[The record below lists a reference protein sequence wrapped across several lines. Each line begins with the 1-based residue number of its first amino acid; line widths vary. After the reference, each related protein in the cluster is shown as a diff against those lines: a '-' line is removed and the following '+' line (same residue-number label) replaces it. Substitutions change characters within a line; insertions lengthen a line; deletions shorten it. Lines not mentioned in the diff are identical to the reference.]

1 MIEASDLAITYSQ
14 GGSSTSALGP
24 VSFSVSAGEF
34 VSFVGP
40 SGCGKTTL
48 ARALAGIVV
57 PTSGE
62 LSVGTSDTPVVST
75 VFQDYG
81 VFPWKTAMQNMEFPL
96 RERGFDAS
104 EAQSIAREWLERLR
118 IGQFETFFPRQLS
131 GGMKQRLA
139 IARALSV
146 KPDLLILDEPF
157 AAIDAQLRETLQD
170 ELLALHQETGMT
182 TVLFTHSFDEAVL
195 LSDRIVVL
203 TPRPATI
210 LDVVP
215 VPFARPRTADVRR
228 EPKFLS
234 TVSTVRSA
242 IKRGAHD

>member
-1 MIEASDLAITYSQ
+1 MIEANNLSVTYSQ
-14 GGSSTSALGP
+14 GDSSTPALGP
-24 VSFSVSAGEF
+24 LSFRVTPGEF

-40 SGCGKTTL
+40 SGSGKTTL
-48 ARALAGIVV
+48 ARALAGILV
-57 PTSGE
+57 PTSGD
-62 LSVGTSDTPVVST
+62 LTVGEGDKPVVST

-96 RERGFDAS
+96 RERGFDKNDAR
-104 EAQSIAREWLERLR
+104 SIAREWLERLR
-118 IGQFETFFPRQLS
+118 IGQFETFYPRQLS

-146 KPDLLILDEPF
+146 SPNLLILDEPF

-210 LDVVP
+210 LDIVT
-215 VPFARPRTADVRR
+215 VPFARPRSADVRR
-228 EPKFLS
+228 EPAFLD
-234 TVSTVRSA
+234 TVSTVRAA

>member
-1 MIEASDLAITYSQ
+1 
-14 GGSSTSALGP
+14 
-24 VSFSVSAGEF
+24 
-34 VSFVGP
+34 
-40 SGCGKTTL
+40 
-48 ARALAGIVV
+48 
-57 PTSGE
+57 
-62 LSVGTSDTPVVST
+62 
-75 VFQDYG
+75 
-81 VFPWKTAMQNMEFPL
+81 MQNMEFPL
-96 RERGFDAS
+96 RERGFDKT
-104 EAQSIAREWLERLR
+104 EARSIAREWLERLR
-118 IGQFETFFPRQLS
+118 IGQFEKFFPRQLS

-215 VPFARPRTADVRR
+215 VPFTRPRTTDVRR